1 MKRIIFDIETIGKEF
16 ESLDDNLKDYL
27 LRWAETNEEEEK
39 VKERLGLSP
48 VTGEIV
54 AIALLETST
63 MSGKVFFQSP
73 EMLSLPFEEEGILYE
88 AGTEKDIIERF
99 WQNVKDAEQIVTF
112 NGRTFDCPFIL
123 VRSAY
128 YKLRPTVDLLPG
140 RYNGFHID
148 LLDHLT
154 FFGATR
160 KYNLD
165 IWCRFFGIRSPKE
178 DMSGSQVGELFR
190 KGKYLDIARYCIRD
204 VFATKQLFE
213 YWENYI
219 KPR

>member
-16 ESLDDNLKDYL
+16 DSLDDSLKDYL
-27 LRWAETNEEEEK
+27 LRWAETTEEEER

-54 AIALLETST
+54 AIALLEIST
-63 MSGKVFFQSP
+63 MKGKVFFQSP

-99 WQNVKDAEQIVTF
+99 WQNVQDAEQIVTF

-128 YKLRPTVDLLPG
+128 YKLRPTIDLLPG

-160 KYNLD
+160 KYSLD
-165 IWCRFFGIRSPKE
+165 VWCRFFGIRSPKE
-178 DMSGSQVGELFR
+178 DMSGSDVGELFR

>member
-1 MKRIIFDIETIGKEF
+1 MKRIIFDIETIGMDF
-16 ESLDDNLKDYL
+16 DLLDDNLKDYL
-27 LRWAETNEEEEK
+27 LKWAETSEEEEK

-48 VTGEIV
+48 LTGEIV
-54 AIALLETST
+54 AIALLEPFT
-63 MSGKVFFQSP
+63 MKGKVYFQSP
-73 EMLSLPFEEEGILYE
+73 GMLGLPFEEDGILYE

-99 WQNVKDAEQIVTF
+99 WQDIKDADQIVTF

-123 VRSAY
+123 IRSACHRL
-128 YKLRPTVDLLPG
+128 KPTIDLLPG

-160 KYNLD
+160 KYSLD

-178 DMSGSQVGELFR
+178 DMSGSDVGELFKKER
-190 KGKYLDIARYCIRD
+190 YIDIARYCVKD
-204 VFATKQLFE
+204 VIATKQLFE
-213 YWENYI
+213 CWENYI